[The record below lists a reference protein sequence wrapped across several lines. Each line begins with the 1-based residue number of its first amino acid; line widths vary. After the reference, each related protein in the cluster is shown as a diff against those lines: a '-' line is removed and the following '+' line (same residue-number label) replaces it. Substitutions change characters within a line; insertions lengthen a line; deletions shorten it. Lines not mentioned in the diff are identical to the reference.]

1 LKNGVF
7 VRNLIFDATDKHL
20 VAAFEK
26 FGKVVDAH
34 VARDARG
41 LSKG

>member
-1 LKNGVF
+1 MENGVF

-20 VAAFEK
+20 WTAFEK
-26 FGKVVDAH
+26 YGEILDAH